1 MSSDAEVPEIAAF
14 FERLLSRNRDL
25 SLFIPFM
32 LGLATAPTRDGGE
45 EANTDQQQGSD
56 QPNSN
61 SDAASSGP
69 VDRIVFVNPFTQSTV
84 MIEGASGGFDSLLR
98 DWLLASQSNGGGGQ
112 PPASKASIEAMPTVE
127 IGEEGGIEGECVI
140 CLEEWKAGEVVKE
153 MPCKHRFHGG
163 CVEKWLGIH
172 GSCPVCRHQM
182 PAEEKDS
189 LKKMESDR
197 QQQEGQEGAGGE
209 ERRERRRT
217 PREIWVSFTI
227 GARTT
232 GSGDATDSAPNSGS
246 V

>member
-45 EANTDQQQGSD
+45 EEANADQQQGS
-56 QPNSN
+56 
-61 SDAASSGP
+61 AASSGP

-127 IGEEGGIEGECVI
+127 IGGEGGIEGECVI
-140 CLEEWKAGEVVKE
+140 CLEEWKVGEVVKE

-189 LKKMESDR
+189 LKK
-197 QQQEGQEGAGGE
+197 

-232 GSGDATDSAPNSGS
+232 GSGDSTDSATNSGS

>member
-32 LGLATAPTRDGGE
+32 LGLATAPTRDGG
-45 EANTDQQQGSD
+45 D
-56 QPNSN
+56 SN

-84 MIEGASGGFDSLLR
+84 MIEGASG

-127 IGEEGGIEGECVI
+127 IGGEGGIEGECVI
-140 CLEEWKAGEVVKE
+140 CLEEWKVGEVVKE

-197 QQQEGQEGAGGE
+197 QQQEGQEGEEGAGGE

-232 GSGDATDSAPNSGS
+232 GSGDSTDSATNSGS

>member
-45 EANTDQQQGSD
+45 EEANADQQQ
-56 QPNSN
+56 
-61 SDAASSGP
+61 GP

-84 MIEGASGGFDSLLR
+84 MIEGASG

-127 IGEEGGIEGECVI
+127 IGGEGGIEGECVI
-140 CLEEWKAGEVVKE
+140 CLEEWKVGEVVKE

-189 LKKMESDR
+189 LKKMESD
-197 QQQEGQEGAGGE
+197 Q
-209 ERRERRRT
+209 RRERRRT

-232 GSGDATDSAPNSGS
+232 GSGDSTDSATNSGS